1 MAAMQSGEPERP
13 EAPEGA
19 PGPPPAVP
27 PPPAWPPPPPGWAPV
42 PQPGWAPPPA
52 GWGGAPPPLGYPS
65 PYPPPPPPWGATPAT
80 AGWNA
85 AGTPRPTGFGRFRP
99 MGIGELLDA
108 AFALYRRN
116 LLLLVAITAVVQVPF
131 AVLNL
136 VVFQVLGVGA
146 DLDTVGSPGFLGTPG
161 NPNSTLS
168 DAQISA
174 VKGLLVYLGLVVVV
188 QMLVVLPLSL
198 AAMSRAV
205 SDRYLDRPASLGS
218 SYAAA
223 LRRGGALLGAILLLI
238 LLVVGVT
245 AAMVAGIA
253 VSALAGPFGILPA
266 IGFGAAWLVSLPL
279 LAVRSTVFAQAI
291 VVEGLGSAAG
301 LRRSWRLTR
310 GFFWRTFA
318 ILLVVFILQTV
329 VGSVLQIPVGL
340 LLSGARTGTQQLVSQ
355 GISAVTSVVVSP
367 LSLIALTLVYYDL
380 RIRKEAFD
388 IEMLAASL

>member
-13 EAPEGA
+13 EVPEGA

-27 PPPAWPPPPPGWAPV
+27 PPPAWPPPPPGWGPA

-52 GWGGAPPPLGYPS
+52 GWGAAPPAA
-65 PYPPPPPPWGATPAT
+65 WGAAPAT
-80 AGWNA
+80 VGWNA
-85 AGTPRPTGFGRFRP
+85 AAPRPTGFGRFRP

-116 LLLLVAITAVVQVPF
+116 LLLLVAINAVVQVPF
-131 AVLNL
+131 ALLNL
-136 VVFQVLGVGA
+136 ALFQLLGVGA
-146 DLDTVGSPGFLGTPG
+146 DLDTVGTPGFLGTPG
-161 NPNSTLS
+161 NPNGTLS
-168 DAQISA
+168 DAQLSA
-174 VKGLLVYLGLVVVV
+174 VKGLAVYFGLVVVL

-198 AAMSRAV
+198 AAMCRAV

-238 LLVVGVT
+238 LIVVGVT
-245 AAMVAGIA
+245 AGLFAGVA

-266 IGFGAAWLVSLPL
+266 IGFGIAWVVSLPL
-279 LAVRSTVFAQAI
+279 LAVRSTLFAQAI
-291 VVEGLGSAAG
+291 VVEGVGSAAG
-301 LRRSWRLTR
+301 LRRSWRLTG

-329 VGSVLQIPVGL
+329 VGSVLQIPIGL
-340 LLSGARTGTQQLVSQ
+340 LVSGARTGTQQLVSQ
-355 GISAVTSVVVSP
+355 AISAITSVVVTP

-380 RIRKEAFD
+380 RIRREAFD